1 MDETVQIAGR
11 WNYES
16 FLEPIQYGE
25 TESYRLAAAWLNG
38 CSEVEDW
45 GCGCAFAKRFF
56 TTQYIGIDG
65 SKSLWND
72 KVADLMIYRSKT
84 APKRS
89 QLIQSPFLSQMADI
103 ADRIEKISYDDW
115 ESERDDIVSELES
128 LRDECQEK
136 FDNIPEQLQEA
147 NAGSLLSERV
157 ENLDGMIDELGAIDI
172 EEVEEDSIREEV
184 ESEFKKS
191 EEETEVEFQERIK
204 VEVDDRMEAKKE
216 EVLDEL
222 HQISYQGG

>member
-1 MDETVQIAGR
+1 
-11 WNYES
+11 
-16 FLEPIQYGE
+16 
-25 TESYRLAAAWLNG
+25 
-38 CSEVEDW
+38 
-45 GCGCAFAKRFF
+45 
-56 TTQYIGIDG
+56 
-65 SKSLWND
+65 
-72 KVADLMIYRSKT
+72 
-84 APKRS
+84 
-89 QLIQSPFLSQMADI
+89 MADI